1 MKVETPVLAEPDST
15 EELERAELYGLL
27 ARCWHEAPDAALL
40 KQFAVA
46 ITEPPQTG
54 SFLQAPWQDLVGAMR
69 NSSVAAAAEEFD
81 ALFIGTGK
89 PEVFLYGSHYM
100 AGSINELPLV
110 ELRSDLAGL
119 GLTRDP
125 TSCETEDH
133 ISYLCELMRYLIA
146 GDDIAVCNLE
156 SQRRIFRA
164 HLQPWVA
171 DMCNVVER
179 HPRARLYAALAA
191 FTRAFI
197 EVETQAFDMIE

>member
-1 MKVETPVLAEPDST
+1 MKVATPVLAEPDSE

-27 ARCWHEAPDAALL
+27 ARCWMAPPDGALL

-46 ITEPPQTG
+46 VTEPPQTG
-54 SFLQAPWQDLVGAMR
+54 SFLQAPWQDLVAVMR
-69 NSSVAAAAEEFD
+69 GSSMEAAEDEF
-81 ALFIGTGK
+81 ATLFLGTGR
-89 PEVFLYGSHYM
+89 PEVFVYGSHYI
-100 AGSINELPLV
+100 AGSLNERPLV
-110 ELRSDLAGL
+110 ELRNDLDGL

-133 ISYLCELMRYLIA
+133 VAYLFELMRYLIA
-146 GDDIAVCNLE
+146 GDDISVCNLE

-171 DMCNVVER
+171 EFCEVVER
-179 HPRARLYAALAA
+179 HPKARLYAALAA
-191 FTRAFI
+191 LTRAFV